1 MLHSARPAASLS
13 VLKTNSRPAIAS
25 LRRTPNERQMSEL
38 KSIHS
43 ITVLAAHISIMSIGE
58 EREEDIHHLD
68 LGCREKSYIPRSEKS
83 KGLRHYVTIVT
94 VT

>member
-68 LGCREKSYIPRSEKS
+68 LGCRETPSEKS
-83 KGLRHYVTIVT
+83 KGLRHYVTET
-94 VT
+94 